1 MTQEIKQIKWGMT
14 MLKYKDFNGHYVL
27 NETLELMDAIKKKN
41 PLLTFQVGSNRIYR
55 TDETDAEGKR
65 IEIKTSM
72 RVFDSKDSTKEIGQI
87 GYDSDEKY
95 WVRSRLIQNEKYGHW
110 NRVQYESKFSKHMKN
125 IVKEGLKALKPI
137 SYDEVKEE
145 TEGAV
150 ARIINSVG
158 AQVRNMANTKSKVEF
173 IDLFPELL
181 HMHNIG
187 FTPATPKMAEAI
199 AYAVENKEKIEKYY
213 HYNPKKCMIWVRPDS
228 VVYEIN
234 KEVKQV
240 NTTAELPEELR
251 GKLFVL
257 DVTDK
262 GQFVEDVG
270 IKQDTGIYWVLLEEK

>member
-1 MTQEIKQIKWGMT
+1 

-27 NETLELMDAIKKKN
+27 LQTLELMDEIKKKN
-41 PLLTFQVGSNRIYR
+41 PLLKFEVGSNRIYR

-72 RVFDSKDSTKEIGQI
+72 RVYDIKDPNKEIGSI
-87 GYDSDEKY
+87 GYDTDEKY

-125 IVKEGLKALKPI
+125 IVKEAVKALKPI

-145 TEGAV
+145 TEGHIG
-150 ARIINSVG
+150 RIFSSIHNTAQAKINSNI
-158 AQVRNMANTKSKVEF
+158 RLDFTE
-173 IDLFPELL
+173 LFPELL
-181 HMHNIG
+181 HMYNTG
-187 FTPATPKMAEAI
+187 YTPENPKVANAV
-199 AYAVENKEKIEKYY
+199 AYAVANKEQLEKHYN
-213 HYNPKKCMIWVRPDS
+213 YNPKKCMIWVRPDS
-228 VVYEIN
+228 VVYEID
-234 KEVKQV
+234 KELKQV
-240 NTTAELPEELR
+240 NSTSELPEDLR

-270 IKQDTGIYWVLLEEK
+270 IKQDTGIYWVLL